1 METSV
6 EACIGSGV
14 TLTSEVNSCHLL
26 CRSSTCP
33 PWLQAALTDIE
44 QRIRSLEVSLPDDEE
59 THSFAERAKHYYEK
73 RPQLLSLLQ
82 DLHLQYLYLA
92 DRYSQSLV
100 KSNHRKTPSFHSN
113 PDSFLDLDS
122 THEFSETESSLS
134 FQPAFSSEKK
144 QILDLD
150 VLVVEMVM
158 ANVERDILAAETVEA
173 EKKRQE
179 SARKI
184 ELQGSLLEVLE
195 SERMVLLGENARLGF
210 RAAAAGEEA
219 AAMAAE
225 LGYMRHK
232 AAELARLVVKLR
244 EEHRV
249 CMLGRKIE
257 GLQSHIYGLEKRNRE
272 YLDAISTW
280 EKERKADKA
289 EMELLRVENKRLADL
304 AKKRRG
310 MGNWWGRIRRIEWAP
325 CVPQV
330 KKGKA
335 GCFYI

>member
-1 METSV
+1 
-6 EACIGSGV
+6 
-14 TLTSEVNSCHLL
+14 
-26 CRSSTCP
+26 
-33 PWLQAALTDIE
+33 
-44 QRIRSLEVSLPDDEE
+44 
-59 THSFAERAKHYYEK
+59 
-73 RPQLLSLLQ
+73 
-82 DLHLQYLYLA
+82 
-92 DRYSQSLV
+92 
-100 KSNHRKTPSFHSN
+100 
-113 PDSFLDLDS
+113 
-122 THEFSETESSLS
+122 
-134 FQPAFSSEKK
+134 
-144 QILDLD
+144 
-150 VLVVEMVM
+150 M
-158 ANVERDILAAETVEA
+158 ANVERDILAAEAGEV

-257 GLQSHIYGLEKRNRE
+257 GLQLQIYSLEKRNRE
-272 YLDAISTW
+272 YLDAMMTW
-280 EKERKADKA
+280 EMERKSDKA
-289 EMELLRVENKRLADL
+289 EMERLRAENKRLAEL

-325 CVPQV
+325 CVPPV
-330 KKGKA
+330 KKGQT
-335 GCFYI
+335 GCFYM